1 MKNNLPVTFRKYITF
16 YINYLKEKDK
26 ELDKLTELL
35 QADDRIQGFKCDM
48 ALTDKF
54 LDLLA
59 ELLQFTSI
67 DELADLVFLGDYKNK
82 LSSEEKIENIMNYLK
97 DKKEF

>member
-1 MKNNLPVTFRKYITF
+1 MKNNLPITFRKYITF

-48 ALTDKF
+48 ALADKF

-67 DELADLVFLGDYKNK
+67 DELTDLVFLGDYKDK
-82 LSSEEKIENIMNYLK
+82 LSSEEQIENIMNYLK